1 MKWGLGDVSVYLLS
15 PSFFVLP
22 CMHLSEPH
30 VEVNW
35 RGSALPR
42 RLFGVM
48 SRSRH
53 WMLFAPYLAFH
64 FRILILKKV
73 TLTSHALYLKPL
85 HKASLTSFLHCAM
98 RIECAIPR
106 PLENGARQT
115 GGEFTVQIDENWFL
129 VAQILDIR

>member
-1 MKWGLGDVSVYLLS
+1 
-15 PSFFVLP
+15 
-22 CMHLSEPH
+22 MHLSEPH